1 MLLAAKAVAV
11 WFSPRMN
18 EIAQEGPK
26 YQPCEETAHV
36 GGAHAVTPPLCSPV
50 HRDVQNWGGGGGRIC
65 CISPNQFSGSTRKII
80 KGLTAA
86 AAATATQHHCSKW
99 SSLPRQ
105 FPNLKISGQYYA
117 QLLMYCL

>member
-50 HRDVQNWGGGGGRIC
+50 HRDVQNWGGGGG
-65 CISPNQFSGSTRKII
+65 GAY
-80 KGLTAA
+80 AA
-86 AAATATQHHCSKW
+86 FLLINFQ
-99 SSLPRQ
+99 
-105 FPNLKISGQYYA
+105 A
-117 QLLMYCL
+117 QQEKL